1 MNREKVR
8 QSVHNLL
15 ASDALTPTFG
25 RMVVLQDLA
34 DALTRRFE
42 DSDEEGLRQVYV
54 VRAVQRDTQFVLFVA
69 PLNGEDPEQYA
80 AALEDFIG
88 SSDVAVQPYEAP
100 KFPMP
105 SDGSS
110 SDEDLSKF
118 GARTRYIYDSA
129 GSGKWKAGKAAR
141 W

>member
-1 MNREKVR
+1 MNRKELRK
-8 QSVHNLL
+8 SVHNLL
-15 ASDALTPTFG
+15 AGDALTPTFG

-69 PLNGEDPEQYA
+69 PLHGEDPDQYA

-88 SSDVAVQPYEAP
+88 SADVAVQPYKVP
-100 KFPMP
+100 GFPLP
-105 SDGSS
+105 DSRGYVEVGGSAEP
-110 SDEDLSKF
+110 DTYEV
-118 GARTRYIYDSA
+118 GT
-129 GSGKWKAGKAAR
+129 GW
-141 W
+141 